1 MQSATSVAQARALFD
16 ALPRP
21 LGFVPTMGA
30 LHEGHVQLLRYA
42 RRRSASVAVSIFVNP
57 LQFGPSEDYARYPRD
72 LEADRATLAAAGV
85 DALFAPDTTDM
96 YPPGFSTSI
105 DVGPVAATYEGVVR
119 PHHFSGVATV
129 VAKLLHVVSPDVL
142 YLGQKDAQQTCV
154 LQKMISDL
162 AFAVGVE
169 IVPTIREAD
178 GLAMSSRN
186 AYLDAG
192 DRAVAPTLYRALIA
206 MREALERGRSREDA
220 AAAALATLTPRAVPD
235 YFDVV
240 SATTFEPLERLEAPA
255 FVIGAA
261 RLGTTRLIDNL
272 YVAAGGAK
280 NPA

>member
-1 MQSATSVAQARALFD
+1 MQIVTSVAQARALFD

-30 LHEGHVQLLRYA
+30 LHDGHVQLLRYA
-42 RRRSASVAVSIFVNP
+42 RERSASVAVSIFVNP

-72 LEADRATLAAAGV
+72 LEGDRAALEAAGV
-85 DALFAPDTTDM
+85 DALFAPGDAEM
-96 YPPGFSTSI
+96 YPAGFSTSI

-129 VAKLLHVVSPDVL
+129 VAKLLHAVRPDVL

-154 LQKMISDL
+154 LEKMISDL
-162 AFAVGVE
+162 AFGVGVQ
-169 IVPTIREAD
+169 IVPTIRESD

-186 AYLDAG
+186 AYLDARQ
-192 DRAVAPTLYRALIA
+192 RADAPTLYRALTA
-206 MREALERGRSREDA
+206 MRDALERGRTREA
-220 AAAALATLTPRAVPD
+220 ATAVARATLTPNAVPD

-240 SATTFEPLERLEAPA
+240 SATTFEPLERLQAPA

-261 RLGTTRLIDNL
+261 RFGTTRLIDNL
-272 YVAAGGAK
+272 YVASEDAK
-280 NPA
+280 IPA